1 MLEIEHLKESKL
13 QQRLQKTLDE
23 DDLNGR
29 GRDNGVRE
37 DSELDVKAEP
47 AKYNNALI
55 VSIAV
60 GIFIAILSLIF

>member
-29 GRDNGVRE
+29 DNGVRE
-37 DSELDVKAEP
+37 DAELDVKAEP